1 MTELEDIAQF
11 LHEVWAPKGM
21 TKNKKKVLAMKAAPY
36 TLMYGFLYKSRPY
49 DIIQICVL
57 DHERHDI
64 IDEAHN
70 RPMWGH
76 FQDDTTT
83 LKKLQEGL
91 IQRYQ
96 DVYERNNLDFYRI
109 SRSTM

>member
-1 MTELEDIAQF
+1 
-11 LHEVWAPKGM
+11 M

-70 RPMWGH
+70 RPM
-76 FQDDTTT
+76 
-83 LKKLQEGL
+83 
-91 IQRYQ
+91 
-96 DVYERNNLDFYRI
+96 
-109 SRSTM
+109 